1 MTEDGSATS
10 RAFDRTTVRS
20 ASRIAIAALALVGV
34 LYLLTLLPGM
44 NWLVPLTPVTFAA
57 VAIAVLTVAI
67 VALLVYA
74 APKFASLTRMGLHR
88 SGAAEH
94 VETVAENAGGMVYWL
109 VMLVA
114 VLVAHAGFA
123 GAIMPLL
130 AGFAWAYD
138 AAFLIV
144 SLVPL
149 VFLVARL
156 TVTVDPLSEIVAD
169 RIVGGESTDGSSDD
183 SAENSTEDPAER
195 FGEESST

>member
-57 VAIAVLTVAI
+57 VATAVLTVAI

-94 VETVAENAGGMVYWL
+94 VETVAENAGAMVYWL
-109 VMLVA
+109 VVLVA
-114 VLVAHAGFA
+114 VLAAHAGLA
-123 GAIMPLL
+123 GAITPLL
-130 AGFAWAYD
+130 AGFAWVHD

-169 RIVGGESTDGSSDD
+169 RVAGAESATGPSESS
-183 SAENSTEDPAER
+183 PER
-195 FGEESST
+195 SSEESST